1 MPLSDRLVRLHWVKS
16 ELIICFKLPRQV
28 LWCLCFMSPCA
39 FKECREL
46 VETCQGEGDVDHIGW
61 IWPCHSLKHGSS
73 IWMASEVG
81 MCLWKPI
88 ANSGR
93 ICLAFL
99 CGQSLLFV
107 TVQWMSPACYLIVR
121 DNDTLWL
128 MEYDVVFR
136 ILIMNRWVLFSALE
150 DRPKRKKTV
159 YPSKTD
165 IDIAPSRTISY
176 VAFPSLHCG
185 EEQKV
190 IRCTV
195 LGCC

>member
-1 MPLSDRLVRLHWVKS
+1 MYTESRPRSWSKYLRVSSICKDQVDIIPHTVITGIQLGAAHMPLSDRLVRLHWVKS
-16 ELIICFKLPRQV
+16 ELIICFKLPRQA

-107 TVQWMSPACYLIVR
+107 TVKWMSPACYLIVR

-136 ILIMNRWVLFSALE
+136 ILIMNRWVC
-150 DRPKRKKTV
+150 
-159 YPSKTD
+159 
-165 IDIAPSRTISY
+165 
-176 VAFPSLHCG
+176 SLH
-185 EEQKV
+185 
-190 IRCTV
+190 
-195 LGCC
+195 